1 MAGVAPIGGC
11 AGTRGMKLS
20 RLSLLSRDGRPVSF
34 KVSHPTQGVVLVE
47 SWDGEH
53 LAVIVQGDATM
64 VATVDQSGS
73 DARVHTVPY
82 KGDTHGQVISLV
94 DTIYM
99 SPSLVGILDGRLSR
113 ASASRLRRSILK
125 YLTV

>member
-1 MAGVAPIGGC
+1 
-11 AGTRGMKLS
+11 MKLS

-53 LAVIVQGDATM
+53 LAVIVQGDSTM
-64 VATVDQSGS
+64 VATVDQAGS
-73 DARVHTVPY
+73 DAHVHTIPY
-82 KGDTHGQVISLV
+82 KGDTLGQVISLV
-94 DTIYM
+94 DAIYM
-99 SPSLVGILDGRLSR
+99 SQGLVGILDGRLSR
-113 ASASRLRRSILK
+113 SSASRLRRAVLK